1 VGSGI
6 LAGIVL
12 TLALQKVLA
21 QWAEGSSRD
30 PLILLAAIVVLGAV
44 ATIACA
50 LPARRASRVDPM
62 TALRYE

>member
-1 VGSGI
+1 
-6 LAGIVL
+6 
-12 TLALQKVLA
+12 LQKLLA

-30 PLILLAAIVVLGAV
+30 PLILIAVVVVLGAV

-50 LPARRASRVDPM
+50 LPARRASKVDPM